1 MIIDNRL
8 WSRSSQVQAAGH
20 TGVLYP
26 ELIAPWEVQL
36 LRSIVPWL
44 LHLPVIKEIIRI
56 PTDKKMALD
65 STLLKV
71 SEGNYICEADKKR
84 I

>member
-1 MIIDNRL
+1 M
-8 WSRSSQVQAAGH
+8 QAAGH

-36 LRSIVPWL
+36 LRAIVPWL

-56 PTDKKMALD
+56 PTDKKKMALD
-65 STLLKV
+65 STYDLIAQSQRGKLQM
-71 SEGNYICEADKKR
+71 
-84 I
+84 